1 VVGVGIDYFSIMQ
14 GVDDGIAYGAHVGGF
29 TAGLI
34 LAGLA
39 APRPRGPGVMK
50 R

>member
-1 VVGVGIDYFSIMQ
+1 MDS
-14 GVDDGIAYGAHVGGF
+14 GIAYGAHVGGF
-29 TAGLI
+29 TTGLL

-39 APRPRGPGVMK
+39 APRPRGHGVVK